1 MQSLGNGSAANSAP
15 ACRADLPPSHTAM
28 LATPNWLPR
37 PAKLPLIRDEVH
49 LWIVNLQRSSLQI
62 AGCFSLLNDA
72 EKNQAQ
78 RFVFEKDRNRF
89 TVAHAILRLILGQYL
104 EEPPE
109 TLEFTTGPMGKP
121 ALPHNSP
128 LRFNL
133 SHSHHLILYAFSL
146 ARELGVDIEKQR
158 DQLVN
163 QEIVR
168 NCFST
173 REQTEWN
180 NLDPGLQ
187 ETAFYLG
194 WTRKE
199 AYLKARGDGLLASL
213 CDFDV
218 SLTPDQPAVLTSEDA
233 DRWDLVSFCPEPG
246 SVASLV
252 VEGKNY
258 NLSHW
263 EWREGLDL

>member
-1 MQSLGNGSAANSAP
+1 MLGI
-15 ACRADLPPSHTAM
+15 
-28 LATPNWLPR
+28 PNWLPQ
-37 PAKLPLIRDEVH
+37 PAKVQLIEDEVH
-49 LWIVNLQRSSLQI
+49 LWIVDLHRSSPKI
-62 AGCFSLLNDA
+62 GACFDLLNDA

-78 RFVFEKDRNRF
+78 KFFFEKDRNRF
-89 TVAHAILRLILGQYL
+89 TVTHAALRLILGQYL
-104 EEPPE
+104 GKSP
-109 TLEFTTGPMGKP
+109 TALEFTTGAKGKP
-121 ALPHNSP
+121 GLHANSP

-146 ARELGVDIEKQR
+146 ARELGVDVEKQR
-158 DQLVN
+158 REVAN

-168 NCFST
+168 NYFSR

-180 NLDPGLQ
+180 ALDHDLQ

-199 AYLKARGDGLLASL
+199 AYLKARGDGLFGSL
-213 CDFDV
+213 RDFDV
-218 SLTPDQPAVLTSEDA
+218 SLTPDQPAVLTSKDA
-233 DRWDLVSFCPEPG
+233 DRWDLFSFCPEPE

-258 NLSHW
+258 KLCYF
-263 EWREGLDL
+263 EWREGLES

>member
-1 MQSLGNGSAANSAP
+1 MLGI
-15 ACRADLPPSHTAM
+15 
-28 LATPNWLPR
+28 PNWLPR
-37 PAKLPLIRDEVH
+37 PAKVQLVEDEVH
-49 LWIVNLQRSSLQI
+49 LWMVNLYRSSPKI
-62 AGCFSLLNDA
+62 GGCFDLLNDL

-78 RFVFEKDRNRF
+78 KFVFEKDRNRF

-104 EEPPE
+104 DKSPK
-109 TLEFTTGPMGKP
+109 TLQFIRGPMGKP
-121 ALPHNSP
+121 ALRANSP

-133 SHSHHLILYAFSL
+133 SHSDHLILYAFSL

-158 DQLVN
+158 GELAN

-168 NCFST
+168 NYFSA

-180 NLDPGLQ
+180 KLNRGLQ

-218 SLTPDQPAVLTSEDA
+218 SLTPGQPAVLASKDA
-233 DRWDLVSFCPEPG
+233 ERWDLLSFCPEPG

-258 NLSHW
+258 KLCYW
-263 EWREGLDL
+263 EWREGLES